1 MLDRTKRMIRI
12 YEKTPEVFKTSLD
25 GTEPIYAVGV
35 YGDIKEVFRKA
46 EIDSFFFR
54 TIVDSL
60 LNGNYDVLYFD
71 ARMVGEDKK
80 RIEAQKQLEKIR
92 AYLYKEKNKGR
103 HPFEI
108 LFVG

>member
-1 MLDRTKRMIRI
+1 MEILKKFS
-12 YEKTPEVFKTSLD
+12 EKLKLTV
-25 GTEPIYAVGV
+25 
-35 YGDIKEVFRKA
+35 
-46 EIDSFFFR
+46 FFFR

-92 AYLYKEKNKGR
+92 AYLCKEKNKGR

-108 LFVG
+108 LFEG